1 MQIWRAVIKRVHLQ
15 KNYINILL
23 NFTSLQNLMHW
34 VVIGLQLDLFSQ
46 DAVVVTDRRFMHG
59 LILK

>member
-46 DAVVVTDRRFMHG
+46 DSVVLTDRRFMHG
-59 LILK
+59 LISK